1 VRRRAPPPPP
11 NTHMIHTP
19 DPAYVFVCVCACPV
33 QVRAQEEV
41 AAVRRR
47 AAWVAREVG
56 GFWAK
61 ADRVVN
67 YKVGVLMVGVVSSFC
82 TAGIAIQ

>member
-1 VRRRAPPPPP
+1 VQRRHTESHPS
-11 NTHMIHTP
+11 THTL
-19 DPAYVFVCVCACPV
+19 DPACVLVCSHVLVPGCACAA

-67 YKVGVLMVGVVSSFC
+67 YKVGVCVGFWYGV
-82 TAGIAIQ
+82 